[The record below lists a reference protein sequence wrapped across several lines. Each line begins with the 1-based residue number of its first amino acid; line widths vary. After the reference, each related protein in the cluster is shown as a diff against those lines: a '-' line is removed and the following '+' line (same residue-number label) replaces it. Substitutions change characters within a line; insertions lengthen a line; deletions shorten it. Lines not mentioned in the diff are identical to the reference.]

1 MIESLLDILR
11 NNAKESPET
20 MAKML
25 GVAPEAVNAA
35 IAKLEAEGVIRGWQA
50 IINEDLAPQ
59 QERVTA
65 VIEVRVTPEREGGF
79 NRVAERVS
87 KFEEV
92 EAVYLMSGAYDLLL
106 FVSGKSLLSVAR
118 FVSEKLSTI
127 HGVLSTATHFRLKT
141 YKQMGV
147 LMAKPA
153 EETRL
158 VVSP

>member
-1 MIESLLDILR
+1 MVESLLEILR
-11 NNAKESPET
+11 RNAKESPEN

-25 GVAPEAVNAA
+25 GVELSQVESA
-35 IAKLEAEGVIRGWQA
+35 IAKLEGRGIIRGWQA
-50 IINEDLAPQ
+50 IINEDLVS
-59 QERVTA
+59 QEHVTA

-87 KFEEV
+87 KFDEV
-92 EAVYLMSGAYDLLL
+92 EAAYLMSGGYDLLL
-106 FVSGKSLLSVAR
+106 FVSGKNLLSVAR

-141 YKQMGV
+141 YKQNGV
-147 LMAKPA
+147 LMAKPS
-153 EETRL
+153 EDERL

>member
-1 MIESLLDILR
+1 MVENLLDILR
-11 NNAKESPET
+11 SNALESPEN

-25 GVAPEAVNAA
+25 GVDVAQ
-35 IAKLEAEGVIRGWQA
+35 IQDTIQQLESTGVIRGWQA
-50 IINEDLAPQ
+50 IINEDLLD

-79 NRVAERVS
+79 NRIADRVA
-87 KFEEV
+87 KFDEV

-106 FVSGKSLLSVAR
+106 FVEGKSLLAVAR

-141 YKQMGV
+141 YKQNNV
-147 LMAKPA
+147 LMAKPV
-153 EETRL
+153 EDTRL

>member
-1 MIESLLDILR
+1 MVESLLEILR

-25 GVAPEAVNAA
+25 GVRVEDVTTA
-35 IAKLEAEGVIRGWQA
+35 IDRLEAEGVIRGWQA
-50 IINEDLAPQ
+50 IINEDLVPQ
-59 QERVTA
+59 EHVTA

-87 KFEEV
+87 KFDEV
-92 EAVYLMSGAYDLLL
+92 EAAFLMSGAYDLLL
-106 FVSGKSLLSVAR
+106 FVGGKNLLSVAR

-141 YKQMGV
+141 YKQNGV
-147 LMAKPA
+147 LMAKPD
-153 EETRL
+153 EDTRL

>member
-1 MIESLLDILR
+1 MVENLLDILR

-25 GVAPEAVNAA
+25 GVELAEVNAA
-35 IAKLEAEGVIRGWQA
+35 ICRLEAEGVIRGWQA
-50 IINEDLAPQ
+50 IINEDLVPQ
-59 QERVTA
+59 EHVTA

-79 NRVAERVS
+79 NRIAERVS
-87 KFEEV
+87 KFDEV

-106 FVSGKSLLSVAR
+106 FVSGKNLISVAR

-141 YKQMGV
+141 YKQNGV
-147 LMAKPA
+147 LMAKPCEDA
-153 EETRL
+153 RL